1 MDAGHR
7 IAGIARS
14 TETTSLELLD
24 QIDGTIGTMEGLEAV
39 MNGFGRML
47 ASFTDE
53 VKGKEALPGEYLDA
67 DDVAI
72 DALAKAE
79 EVLKNLL
86 TKMVRGQSNIDK
98 DCRLKDH
105 HCEALHEAY
114 ERATGAVAELIELA
128 TCARAAIISHDL
140 KAEPRDLATC
150 EAVDALINSL
160 RNS

>member
-24 QIDGTIGTMEGLEAV
+24 QIDGTIATMEGLESI
-39 MNGFGRML
+39 MTGFGRL
-47 ASFTDE
+47 LSSFIDE
-53 VKGKEALPGEYLDA
+53 VKSKEVLPGEYLDA
-67 DDVAI
+67 DDIAI

-86 TKMVRGQSNIDK
+86 TKMVRRQSSIDK
-98 DCRLKDH
+98 DNRLKDH
-105 HCEALHEAY
+105 HCEALHESY
-114 ERATGAVAELIELA
+114 ERATGAVAEMIELA
-128 TCARAAIISHDL
+128 TCARSAIISHDL
-140 KAEPRDLATC
+140 KAEPRDMSTC
-150 EAVDALINSL
+150 VAVDALINSL